1 MSSSANNSSSS
12 GSQKRKAKSALV
24 ASRTYHPKRH
34 RRRIKLDRVRPS
46 DLSTYE
52 VRFFCDDCSHYD
64 QSHRRCTMGYVAQ
77 HTREEQMA
85 LYNLTGQMAF
95 CRFLEID

>member
-1 MSSSANNSSSS
+1 MDQNEKPL
-12 GSQKRKAKSALV
+12 GKRKAKAALV
-24 ASRTYHPKRH
+24 ASRAYHPKRQ
-34 RRRIKLDRVRPS
+34 RRHIKLDRVNPQ
-46 DLSTYE
+46 DLAKYN

-64 QSHRRCTMGYVAQ
+64 QTHRLCTMGYVAQ
-77 HTREEQMA
+77 HTRERQMA